1 MKTPETHNISKAII
15 SVSDKTGIV
24 EFAKELNQLGI
35 EIFSTGGTAKL
46 LRDSGIPVKN
56 IGDLT
61 GFPEI
66 LDGRVKTLH
75 PVVMAGLLARL
86 DVEEHL
92 KQLAEHNIP
101 SIDLLVVNLY
111 PFEETLEKEGS
122 THEEIIENIDIGGPT
137 MLRAA
142 AKNYQWTAVVVNP
155 KHYDD
160 ILKSLK
166 ENNKTIPLNL
176 RTELAGEVFS
186 HTAYY
191 DSIISSY
198 FDKIN
203 KIEMPDKKTF
213 GMKIQQSLRY
223 GENPHQKAQLYGSFF
238 KIFKQLHG
246 KELSY
251 NNIIDIDA
259 ASRLILEFDETAVAI
274 IKHTNP
280 SGVAIADSL
289 PEAYQKAFSTDTD
302 SPFGGI
308 IVVNRTLDKTMAE
321 TVHSLFTELIIA
333 PEFTD
338 EALQILTKK
347 RDRRLILAD
356 YTKLKNSLGM
366 EIKSVSGGFLVQ
378 STDLKL
384 YDEYNMKVATK
395 RQPTEKEMEALK
407 FGWKIVKHVKS
418 NAIVYSAGDRTLAI
432 GAGQMSRVDSA
443 RIAIEKAKLMG
454 IDLNGS
460 VMASDAYFP
469 FADSVM
475 MAIDAGATAV
485 IQPGGSVRDGEVIEA
500 ANEHNL
506 AMVLTGMRHF
516 RH

>member
-1 MKTPETHNISKAII
+1 MITPEKHVISKAII

-35 EIFSTGGTAKL
+35 EIFSTGGTSKL
-46 LRDSGIPVKN
+46 LRDSGIPVKS
-56 IGDLT
+56 ISDLT

-66 LDGRVKTLH
+66 LDSRVKTTH
-75 PVVMAGLLARL
+75 PVVLAGLLAQL
-86 DVEEHL
+86 DKEEHL
-92 KQLAEHNIP
+92 KQLAEHHI
-101 SIDLLVVNLY
+101 SSLDLLVVNLY
-111 PFEETLEKEGS
+111 PFEETLEKEDS
-122 THEEIIENIDIGGPT
+122 THEDIIENIDIGGPT
-137 MLRAA
+137 MIRAA
-142 AKNYQWTAVVVNP
+142 AKNYLWTVVVVNP
-155 KHYDD
+155 KRYDE
-160 ILKSLK
+160 ILNCLK
-166 ENNKTIPLNL
+166 ENNKTIPVKL

-191 DSIISSY
+191 DSLISSY

-203 KIEMPDKKTF
+203 KIEMPEKKTI
-213 GMKIQQSLRY
+213 GMKIQQTLRY

-280 SGVAIADSL
+280 SGAAVAESL
-289 PEAYQKAFSTDTD
+289 PEAYQKAFATDTV

-308 IVVNRTLDKTMAE
+308 IVVNRRLDKIMAE

-338 EALQILTKK
+338 EALQILMKK
-347 RDRRLILAD
+347 RDRRLIVAD
-356 YTKLKNSLGM
+356 YEKLKNSLGM
-366 EIKSVSGGFLVQ
+366 EIKSVSGGFLTQ
-378 STDLKL
+378 TTDLKL
-384 YDEYNMKVATK
+384 YDENNLKVVSNRK
-395 RQPTEKEMEALK
+395 PTEREMAALK

-432 GAGQMSRVDSA
+432 GAGQMSRVDSS

-454 IDLNGS
+454 IDLQGS

-475 MAIDAGATAV
+475 MAVEAGATAV
-485 IQPGGSVRDGEVIEA
+485 IQPGGSVRDGEVIA
-500 ANEHNL
+500 AADEHNI